1 MEDEEL
7 GAGPAGS
14 TFVDGCVV
22 AVEDRDVV
30 IVEGEGAV
38 VRGVYGVRGD
48 HEVEC
53 PAKKLAL
60 AAALLSCTSHLALHA
75 R

>member
-7 GAGPAGS
+7 GAGLVGS
-14 TFVDGCVV
+14 TFVGGCAV
-22 AVEDRDVV
+22 AVEDHDGV

-48 HEVEC
+48 HEVKC
-53 PAKKLAL
+53 PAENLAL
-60 AAALLSCTSHLALHA
+60 AAALLSCTSHSALHA